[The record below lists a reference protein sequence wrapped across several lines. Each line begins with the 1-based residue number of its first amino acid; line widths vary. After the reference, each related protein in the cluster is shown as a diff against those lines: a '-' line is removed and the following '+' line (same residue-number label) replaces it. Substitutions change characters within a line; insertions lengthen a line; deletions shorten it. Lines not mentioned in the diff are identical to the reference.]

1 MCGIVSRLDCSKT
14 WDRGFHKGF
23 VISAI
28 VHYAGGYMKILVLTK
43 RYTSAKD
50 ISREEVGRPYCL
62 FAALSSLGHSVSFL
76 LGDYTEM
83 AYGDLDRGPIRF
95 KIRPLSKARIFSFPR
110 LIEEEFRS
118 GGYDLLIAEGDPLFA
133 LLARGP
139 CKRTGVPLV
148 YDLMDNYETYDIY
161 QLPFFGPLD
170 RRLIRDADLV
180 VCVTDALKEKILGMR
195 SEAVCVV
202 GNGVN
207 TEQFRSL
214 DKMECRTRLDL
225 PESAIIIGYFGYLVD
240 YKGADLLLLAHRILR
255 EEGYPTTLLLA
266 GNKHKAVQLPVEDV
280 LYRGLV
286 PQNEIPDYTN
296 ACDVVAVPNPSNA
309 YTNYCFPLK
318 VLEGMACDVPVVATS
333 LRPVRELLGID
344 YPLLSA
350 PGDPRQLAE
359 KIRSAC
365 GEGAPRLR
373 EVALAHTWEKMAE
386 ALSGALTRF
395 EKVGARG

>member
-1 MCGIVSRLDCSKT
+1 
-14 WDRGFHKGF
+14 
-23 VISAI
+23 
-28 VHYAGGYMKILVLTK
+28 MKILVLTK

-62 FAALSSLGHSVSFL
+62 FAALNKLGHSVSFL

-83 AYGDLDRGPIRF
+83 AHCDVERGPIQI

-110 LIEEEFRS
+110 LIEDELRS

-161 QLPFFGPLD
+161 QLPLFGLLD

-180 VCVTDALKEKILGMR
+180 VCVTDALKEKILDMR
-195 SEAVCVV
+195 KEAVCVV

-207 TEQFRSL
+207 TEQFKPM
-214 DKMECRTRLDL
+214 DKMECRARLAL
-225 PESAIIIGYFGYLVD
+225 PESEILVGYFGYLVD
-240 YKGADLLLLAHRILR
+240 YKGIDLLLRAHRILR
-255 EEGYPTTLLLA
+255 EEGYPVTLLLA
-266 GNKHKAVQLPVEDV
+266 GNKHKAVQLPSDGV

-286 PQNEIPDYTN
+286 AQSEITDYVN
-296 ACDVVAVPNPSNA
+296 ACDAVVIPNPSNA
-309 YTNYCFPLK
+309 YTDYCFPLK
-318 VLEGMACDVPVVATS
+318 VLEGMACNIPVVATS

-344 YPLLSA
+344 YPLLVE
-350 PGDPRQLAE
+350 PGEPKQLAE
-359 KIRSAC
+359 KIRAAC

-373 EVALAHTWEKMAE
+373 EVALAHTWDKLAE
-386 ALSGALTRF
+386 TLGRELMRF
-395 EKVGARG
+395 EKVGMRG

>member
-1 MCGIVSRLDCSKT
+1 
-14 WDRGFHKGF
+14 
-23 VISAI
+23 
-28 VHYAGGYMKILVLTK
+28 MKILVLTK

-62 FAALSSLGHSVSFL
+62 FAALSGLGHSVSFL
-76 LGDYTEM
+76 LGDYTER
-83 AYGDLDRGPIRF
+83 AYGDVERGPIRL

-110 LIEEEFRS
+110 LIEEELRS

-161 QLPFFGPLD
+161 QLPLFGLLD

-180 VCVTDALKEKILGMR
+180 VCVTGALREKIIGMQ
-195 SEAVCVV
+195 SKAVCVV

-207 TEQFRSL
+207 TGQFRPM
-214 DKMECRTRLDL
+214 DKMECRMRLAL
-225 PESAIIIGYFGYLVD
+225 PESEVLVGYFGYLVD
-240 YKGADLLLLAHRILR
+240 YKGVDLLLRARRILH
-255 EEGYPTTLLLA
+255 EGGCPTTLLLA
-266 GNKHKAVQLPVEDV
+266 GNKHRSVRLPSEGV

-286 PQNEIPDYTN
+286 AQSEIPDYIN
-296 ACDVVAVPNPSNA
+296 ACDAVVVPNPSNA
-309 YTNYCFPLK
+309 YTDYCFPLK

-344 YPLLSA
+344 YPLLVA

-359 KIRSAC
+359 KIRKAC

-373 EVALAHTWEKMAE
+373 EVALARTWEKMAE
-386 ALSGALTRF
+386 ALGGAL
-395 EKVGARG
+395 VGCGARG